1 MRRLTAA
8 VSATLLAGTLA
19 ACGPTETEVTA
30 GPSPAPSPS
39 TPAAEIRVVEEDE
52 ADLQLWV
59 SNQSFEDDPVEV
71 TIAIDGVE
79 VVSEPFEVEGQH
91 SWILFPVMAP
101 PGEHVLTA
109 TSDTGATLE
118 QRFTLPEQGL
128 RYAVVDYWF
137 YPNEKAGRHF
147 SWLIQKR
154 PVGFA

>member
-1 MRRLTAA
+1 MSAA
-8 VSATLLAGTLA
+8 LLAGALA
-19 ACGPTETEVTA
+19 ACGPTETDVA
-30 GPSPAPSPS
+30 SGASPSPSPS

-79 VVSEPFEVEGQH
+79 VVSEPFDVEGQH
-91 SWILFPVMAP
+91 TWVLFPIMAP
-101 PGEHVLTA
+101 PGNHVLTA

-118 QRFTLPEQGL
+118 QRFMLPEQGL
-128 RYAVVDYWF
+128 RYAVVEYW
-137 YPNEKAGRHF
+137 YYTDDKAGRHF